1 MRIRTKKWARPEL
14 AKSPYFLPNPEQNR
28 NRWRQQFQ
36 KDLPLHAEF
45 GCGKGVSLAKMAKNN
60 PEINYIGVDLSM
72 DILGVARRNVEAF
85 FQGGEVPNLL
95 LTSWNLEASSQIFGS
110 DDALERIY
118 IYFCN
123 PWSRPRHHKRRLTHP
138 RQLMQYREFLAPKG
152 EIYFKTDDDGLFR
165 NSLAYFKDS
174 GFSITFQTKDLHN
187 SDFLNPAQ
195 SEHEIMFSQQ
205 NIPIKF
211 LIAKKE

>member
-1 MRIRTKKWARPEL
+1 
-14 AKSPYFLPNPEQNR
+14 
-28 NRWRQQFQ
+28 
-36 KDLPLHAEF
+36 
-45 GCGKGVSLAKMAKNN
+45 
-60 PEINYIGVDLSM
+60 
-72 DILGVARRNVEAF
+72 
-85 FQGGEVPNLL
+85 
-95 LTSWNLEASSQIFGS
+95 
-110 DDALERIY
+110 
-118 IYFCN
+118 
-123 PWSRPRHHKRRLTHP
+123 
-138 RQLMQYREFLAPKG
+138 MQYREFLAPKG